1 LFTENIETKKLSEIA
16 NVVGFGPFKR
26 YYIDNPK
33 FGIPLISSSEM
44 MELNPA
50 CEGIISSELTK
61 DLNKYLVYK
70 NTILV
75 SCSGTIGNITLVDVR
90 LSNMAV
96 SQHALRVI
104 PTDEKIYWFNIHF
117 FK

>member
-1 LFTENIETKKLSEIA
+1 MSKSITDYFNLESFQSSSLSLLMGDFRLNAEYYIHDNNFCLPENIETKKLSEIA

-50 CEGIISSELTK
+50 CEGIISSEL
-61 DLNKYLVYK
+61 NQ
-70 NTILV
+70 
-75 SCSGTIGNITLVDVR
+75 R
-90 LSNMAV
+90 
-96 SQHALRVI
+96 
-104 PTDEKIYWFNIHF
+104 